1 MCCNFDDER
10 QELRFDLIPDM
21 GQPLGL
27 PGTLAMIDI
36 ESPADKDEKVWA
48 RIMEEWDCLCGD
60 DALRQARQALSGII
74 DESDAYRIADV
85 NISRT
90 ALTLVIEH
98 QGAAREYEIAVG
110 AYGFL
115 SEINP
120 SQRVVIT
127 RHIADGEL
135 YAEWADLGYSVKL
148 SEFSGK
154 GAVQGVLG
162 LT

>member
-1 MCCNFDDER
+1 M
-10 QELRFDLIPDM
+10 
-21 GQPLGL
+21 
-27 PGTLAMIDI
+27 
-36 ESPADKDEKVWA
+36 
-48 RIMEEWDCLCGD
+48 
-60 DALRQARQALSGII
+60 
-74 DESDAYRIADV
+74 

-148 SEFSGK
+148 SEFSDK